1 MKTVLGFLTIL
12 HILLL
17 AACSQGTPPNH
28 QNPIERPSSKEVEE
42 KTIIKKEKRLKKPN
56 TENVKQFF
64 LEYAENNPSSTV
76 RLKTRL
82 GDIEIKLYDDTP
94 IHKGNFLYNINEE
107 LYHQTI
113 FYRVVPD
120 FMIQGGNSDNDQTLE
135 KREKEGAITIN
146 TFKEVGRV
154 LEMDL
159 VYGFI
164 SRHNSLE
171 DMIEERA
178 REIAEELVL
187 KTRQTVQID
196 NSRQTEKDI
205 KKAIQQKTF
214 EISSKMPSNLWD

>member
-1 MKTVLGFLTIL
+1 MKNFKV
-12 HILLL
+12 
-17 AACSQGTPPNH
+17 
-28 QNPIERPSSKEVEE
+28 
-42 KTIIKKEKRLKKPN
+42 
-56 TENVKQFF
+56 QFF
-64 LEYAENNPSSTV
+64 LDETQDKLNPFSVLKSVIKPDNGWVNTIRVSIKMSLRQLGERLHITPQGV
-76 RLKTRL
+76 R
-82 GDIEIKLYDDTP
+82 D
-94 IHKGNFLYNINEE
+94 
-107 LYHQTI
+107 
-113 FYRVVPD
+113 
-120 FMIQGGNSDNDQTLE
+120 LE

-146 TFKEVGRV
+146 SLKEVGRV